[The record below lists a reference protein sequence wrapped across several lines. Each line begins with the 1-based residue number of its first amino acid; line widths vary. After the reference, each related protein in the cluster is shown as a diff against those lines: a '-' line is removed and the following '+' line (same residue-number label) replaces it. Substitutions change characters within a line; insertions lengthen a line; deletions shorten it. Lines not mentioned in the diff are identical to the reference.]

1 MVVIIENSYFENN
14 LKLLENK
21 KVISLFSHLNETI
34 KYSNI
39 AIPVASF
46 YEKSGTYINTNGIKQ
61 KVISKMNKNNPM
73 QTITTIIE
81 HLKSMIEK
89 GTL

>member
-1 MVVIIENSYFENN
+1 MENN
-14 LKLLENK
+14 YFDKNLDLLKNK
-21 KVISLFSHLNETI
+21 KIISLFSHNCETI
-34 KYSNI
+34 NHSNI

-46 YEKSGTYINTNGIKQ
+46 YEKSGTYINNYGFKQ

-73 QTITTIIE
+73 KTITTIIE
-81 HLKSMIEK
+81 DLKSMIEK